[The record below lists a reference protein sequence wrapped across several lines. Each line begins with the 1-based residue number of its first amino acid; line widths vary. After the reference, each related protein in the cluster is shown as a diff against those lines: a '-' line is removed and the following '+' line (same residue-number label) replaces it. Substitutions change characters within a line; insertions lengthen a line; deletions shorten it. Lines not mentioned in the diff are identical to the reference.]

1 MTGLFGALMKWLQH
15 KHDSKLVSR
24 GSQQQVTHS
33 GASASSSTD
42 NNGCNQCR
50 HLKEEADLELKI
62 KKTSKK
68 YPDWKCSYVFFLVF
82 FLKKSIIFTFGKYI
96 SCLQPAVFSHQ
107 CERKSRL
114 EGYGFYNNDKCASS
128 LATRCSRWHTSISRR
143 VSAVI
148 KASNGYRSETEADLT
163 PLANAAGAAACGLL
177 PAHPQVAITVI

>member
-1 MTGLFGALMKWLQH
+1 M
-15 KHDSKLVSR
+15 VSR

-42 NNGCNQCR
+42 NSGCNQCR
-50 HLKEEADLELKI
+50 HLREEADVGLKT
-62 KKTSKK
+62 KKTSNKTK
-68 YPDWKCSYVFFLVF
+68 TKPGLKVFLCFFFLF

-96 SCLQPAVFSHQ
+96 SCLRPAVFSHQ
-107 CERKSRL
+107 RERKSRL

-163 PLANAAGAAACGLL
+163 PLVNAAGAGACVLL
-177 PAHPQVAITVI
+177 PARPQVAITVTLG